1 MTIDSIFFLSFFIF
15 IGSWYFW
22 ICLFVPAKSYL
33 TLSLEKFYIQHVLSI
48 TLTSHRNLLILS
60 EGL

>member
-22 ICLFVPAKSYL
+22 LCLFVPAKSYL
-33 TLSLEKFYIQHVLSI
+33 TLSIEKLYTQHVL
-48 TLTSHRNLLILS
+48 
-60 EGL
+60 